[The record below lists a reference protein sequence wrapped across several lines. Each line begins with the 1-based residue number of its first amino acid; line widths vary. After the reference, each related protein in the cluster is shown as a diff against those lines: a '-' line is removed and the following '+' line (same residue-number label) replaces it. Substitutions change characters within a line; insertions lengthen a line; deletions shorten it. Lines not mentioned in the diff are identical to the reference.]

1 VYWIVTVIGE
11 RIESKEEQQGI
22 LGRKHEQQLDSGNSG
37 RFWSSGSES
46 KVTDVYN
53 RFGLSTLVANHQ
65 AHQLTTAHGQ
75 QLTN

>member
-22 LGRKHEQQLDSGNSG
+22 LDRKHEQQLDSGNSG

-46 KVTDVYN
+46 KVADVYN
-53 RFGLSTLVANHQ
+53 RLSTLVANHQ